1 MIIHTIQITHNCSV
15 YDPDYPESFWT
26 VKGEFV
32 NYLLR
37 QKRQE
42 RGVLSVTRMKNENEN
57 GKGFGSKNGNHN
69 DGNIKMAIW

>member
-1 MIIHTIQITHNCSV
+1 M

-32 NYLLR
+32 NYFLR